1 MNHSQ
6 KLQAAQRLAP
16 GKVQPALSLVG
27 YAEDVAKAIAYV
39 FSDTLICDDAESAK
53 RVTFNRDVGVRSV
66 TLEGDVYDPS
76 GTLSGGSAPSGSG
89 VLIQVQELLEAESRL
104 NEARK
109 RLQTLEVE
117 EGRSRKDREDWKA
130 LKRDLEMKEHELR
143 LLEGQIEGSNAARVS
158 RLVWPAIPS
167 TDVYYKIGVDV
178 EERRKAIADLESAIQ
193 SAKEKQKE
201 ANEECKKLERDMADF
216 KNNKEG
222 KIDELKSN
230 ISRQKSALQ
239 KHAVIVKTEHKELQ
253 TATLELGML
262 AWMLL
267 WYLISDNFMFVIQNK
282 SNQILKH
289 PKPTAMKLSLESK
302 RLNED

>member
-1 MNHSQ
+1 MNHPQ

-158 RLVWPAIPS
+158 CLVCP
-167 TDVYYKIGVDV
+167 VV
-178 EERRKAIADLESAIQ
+178 
-193 SAKEKQKE
+193 
-201 ANEECKKLERDMADF
+201 
-216 KNNKEG
+216 
-222 KIDELKSN
+222 
-230 ISRQKSALQ
+230 
-239 KHAVIVKTEHKELQ
+239 H
-253 TATLELGML
+253 
-262 AWMLL
+262 
-267 WYLISDNFMFVIQNK
+267 
-282 SNQILKH
+282 
-289 PKPTAMKLSLESK
+289 
-302 RLNED
+302 